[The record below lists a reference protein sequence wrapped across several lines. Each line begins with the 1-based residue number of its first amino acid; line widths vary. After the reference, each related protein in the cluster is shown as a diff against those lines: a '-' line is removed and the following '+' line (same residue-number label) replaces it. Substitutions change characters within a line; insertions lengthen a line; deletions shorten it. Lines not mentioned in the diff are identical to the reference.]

1 LVGRAVEGIKARVA
15 QQARDQVEA
24 QHLADEAAAAERK
37 RGMIALADGFEQ
49 AVGAIVGMVSA
60 SANELQGTAQ
70 ALTAT
75 ATQAAAQSTSVAA
88 AAEEAATNVRT
99 VAAAAEQLG
108 SSV

>member
-1 LVGRAVEGIKARVA
+1 
-15 QQARDQVEA
+15 
-24 QHLADEAAAAERK
+24 AAAERK
-37 RGMIALADGFEQ
+37 RAMIALADGFEQ

-88 AAEEAATNVRT
+88 AAEEPATNVRT

-108 SSV
+108 SSVQEIAGQVGGSASLARAAVGEA